1 MNRLL
6 ICSLFSAVSLSLS
19 ACAASITFEK
29 VPLQVAAT
37 SIEVQVADTTAK
49 RMRGLM
55 EQFPVKNGMLLLNDE
70 PREMILWMKN
80 TPSDLD
86 VAFIDASW
94 HIVKISQMQANTET
108 LHPSGQDVIGA
119 LEMPLHWFSEH
130 QVKVGDKISNCE
142 RFKSSCAK

>member
-1 MNRLL
+1 MNRF
-6 ICSLFSAVSLSLS
+6 IIGSLFAAVGLSLS
-19 ACAASITFEK
+19 ACASTITFEK
-29 VPLQVAAT
+29 VPLQVATAT
-37 SIEVQVADTTAK
+37 IEVQVADTAAK

-55 EQFPVKNGMLLLNDE
+55 EQYPVKNGMLLLNDE

-94 HIVKISQMQANTET
+94 RIVKISQMQANTET

-119 LEMPLHWFSEH
+119 LEMPLNWFSEH
-130 QVKVGDKISNCE
+130 QVNVGDKISNCE
-142 RFKSSCAK
+142 RFKTSCSK